1 MTNTRIPQHH
11 KDTSMIG
18 YCQYPKLLLPLSR
31 MISVAFGALVLL
43 SCSHHAPAP
52 VVNLSSFSGIILEPE
67 TFDSLPEF
75 HVVEPGDTLFSIAWR
90 YGVDYRQL
98 AEMNDIGDNFRIYPG
113 QKIRFA
119 LQQPPVDSG
128 ELDPQELKLAVRQA
142 LGLPL
147 AESSQQNSNT
157 SEHKVSKH
165 SQQKVY
171 SKVSI
176 ADSNKK
182 STKNARQRL
191 VESGND
197 KLSAAKVGQW
207 HWPVKGKILERFS
220 KELHGNKGLDILAK
234 PGEPVRAAAP
244 GRVVYSGNALKGY
257 GNLVIVKHNDDYL
270 SAYAHNSKIHVQ
282 ENEIVKAGQVIA
294 DIGNS
299 GTDQSKLHFE
309 IRYRGKPVD
318 PIKYLPKL

>member
-1 MTNTRIPQHH
+1 MVGLTAVKATGMPVVRCL
-11 KDTSMIG
+11 TTVLG
-18 YCQYPKLLLPLSR
+18 V
-31 MISVAFGALVLL
+31 SVLFA
-43 SCSHHAPAP
+43 CSHHVPAP
-52 VVNLSSFSGIILEPE
+52 VVNLSSYSAPAGA
-67 TFDSLPEF
+67 SLPSQAEQLPDF
-75 HVVEPGDTLFSIAWR
+75 HIVEPGDTLFSIAWR

-98 AEMNDIGDNFRIYPG
+98 AEINEVGGNFRIYPG
-113 QKIRFA
+113 QKISFA
-119 LQQPPVDSG
+119 LPQKPTSAEDF
-128 ELDPQELKLAVRQA
+128 DPQGLKVAVREA
-142 LGLPL
+142 LGLPIQS
-147 AESSQQNSNT
+147 EVKSSSNNNAKHRV
-157 SEHKVSKH
+157 SERSP
-165 SQQKVY
+165 Q
-171 SKVSI
+171 I
-176 ADSNKK
+176 AQSSVKSPKEYKKRTK
-182 STKNARQRL
+182 STRQ
-191 VESGND
+191 VAGNSG
-197 KLSAAKVGQW
+197 KGQVSTAKVGQW
-207 HWPVKGKILERFS
+207 HWPVKGEILERFS
-220 KELHGNKGLDILAK
+220 KELHGNKGLDISAK

>member
-1 MTNTRIPQHH
+1 MLEYR
-11 KDTSMIG
+11 
-18 YCQYPKLLLPLSR
+18 QYQKAVIALCR
-31 MISVAFGALVLL
+31 MSTGTLAALVLL
-43 SCSHHAPAP
+43 SCSHHVPAP
-52 VVNLSSFSGIILEPE
+52 VVNLSSYSGQLSNNDAFNSP
-67 TFDSLPEF
+67 PEF
-75 HVVEPGDTLFSIAWR
+75 HQVEPGDTLFSIAWR

-98 AEMNDIGDNFRIYPG
+98 AEMNGIDDDFQIYPG
-113 QKIRFA
+113 QKIHFA
-119 LQQPPVDSG
+119 TQQTPEPSDSFNP
-128 ELDPQELKLAVRQA
+128 LELKLAVRQA
-142 LGLPL
+142 LGLPRL
-147 AESSQQNSNT
+147 EPAPDT
-157 SEHKVSKH
+157 TARKEHKVSNH
-165 SQQKVY
+165 SHTPPVSTT
-171 SKVSI
+171 SKTTI
-176 ADSNKK
+176 AQVNKK
-182 STKNARQRL
+182 STKNTRQAIGDS
-191 VESGND
+191 VKDEVST
-197 KLSAAKVGQW
+197 AKVARW
-207 HWPVKGKILERFS
+207 LWPVKGKILERFS
-220 KELHGNKGLDILAK
+220 QELHGNKGLDILAK